1 MGAVLDKNR
10 DILGTEFG
18 KVQVSIAE
26 MIAQKLLSKSAK
38 VHQCGYREAAF
49 LEEVASVII

>member
-26 MIAQKLLSKSAK
+26 MIAQKLLSKSGK
-38 VHQCGYREAAF
+38 SPRLRG
-49 LEEVASVII
+49 